1 MIYTKCKQYIFKPS
15 RSHVQSYFFC
25 RNFSI
30 YNKQNSRILNFCIDP
45 YIHQIS
51 KCHLPTCFR
60 ETLQQF
66 HIFQDVEIQ
75 KLLIL
80 TKNLSRRCPYILK
93 AKKFAEPPFLKN
105 FLRKSAGHFWAILGH
120 IWATLRHFG
129 SFLAIF
135 GPFCG
140 IFGRIFRK
148 FIFFCRIV
156 GVRILA
162 FRMYDLIL
170 CTLCLLRSAWDK

>member
-1 MIYTKCKQYIFKPS
+1 MKIWYVCMIYTKCKQYIFKPS

-80 TKNLSRRCPYILK
+80 TKNLWRRCHSLFVLIVIFLK
-93 AKKFAEPPFLKN
+93 KNVPMQCLCEATFNECFFLSFTGYNLKIEAKKIGAK
-105 FLRKSAGHFWAILGH
+105 
-120 IWATLRHFG
+120 
-129 SFLAIF
+129 
-135 GPFCG
+135 
-140 IFGRIFRK
+140 
-148 FIFFCRIV
+148 
-156 GVRILA
+156 
-162 FRMYDLIL
+162 LI
-170 CTLCLLRSAWDK
+170 CCLWQQMGTFDRLI

>member
-1 MIYTKCKQYIFKPS
+1 MKIWYVCMIYTKCKQYIFKPS

-80 TKNLSRRCPYILK
+80 TKNLSRRCHYS
-93 AKKFAEPPFLKN
+93 PFVV
-105 FLRKSAGHFWAILGH
+105 IV
-120 IWATLRHFG
+120 
-129 SFLAIF
+129 
-135 GPFCG
+135 
-140 IFGRIFRK
+140 
-148 FIFFCRIV
+148 IFFWRKKCSNAICV
-156 GVRILA
+156 MKV
-162 FRMYDLIL
+162 FRCASI
-170 CTLCLLRSAWDK
+170 S

>member
-1 MIYTKCKQYIFKPS
+1 MMKIWYVCMIYTKCKQYIFKPS

-30 YNKQNSRILNFCIDP
+30 YNKQNSSLLNFCIDP
-45 YIHQIS
+45 YIHIS

-80 TKNLSRRCPYILK
+80 TKNLSRRCHSLFVLLVI
-93 AKKFAEPPFLKN
+93 FLKKKCSNAMFVWSN
-105 FLRKSAGHFWAILGH
+105 FQWMFLFIIHGIQFKNWGKKNWSKTHLLPL
-120 IWATLRHFG
+120 ATNG
-129 SFLAIF
+129 N
-135 GPFCG
+135 
-140 IFGRIFRK
+140 
-148 FIFFCRIV
+148 
-156 GVRILA
+156 
-162 FRMYDLIL
+162 
-170 CTLCLLRSAWDK
+170 LRSTDLGNTSFCQ

>member
-1 MIYTKCKQYIFKPS
+1 MMKIWYVCMIYTKCKQYIFKPS

-80 TKNLSRRCPYILK
+80 TKNLSRRCHSLFVLIVIFFKKICSIAMFVWSNFRWMFLFIIHGFNLK
-93 AKKFAEPPFLKN
+93 IEAKKIGAK
-105 FLRKSAGHFWAILGH
+105 
-120 IWATLRHFG
+120 
-129 SFLAIF
+129 
-135 GPFCG
+135 
-140 IFGRIFRK
+140 
-148 FIFFCRIV
+148 
-156 GVRILA
+156 
-162 FRMYDLIL
+162 LI
-170 CTLCLLRSAWDK
+170 CCLWQQMGTFDQLI